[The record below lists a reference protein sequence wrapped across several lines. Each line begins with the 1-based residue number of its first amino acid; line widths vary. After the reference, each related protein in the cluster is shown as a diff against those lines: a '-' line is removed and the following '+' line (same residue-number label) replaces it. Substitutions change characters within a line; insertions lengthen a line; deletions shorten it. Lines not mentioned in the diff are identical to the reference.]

1 MDVLFT
7 PSARVQFLSA
17 VETIRRNNRAAAR
30 KFQQQTAKA
39 LKRLSRLPQS
49 GTVVMEFPELPYRE
63 VYIKP
68 YRFFYHVREDKLWI
82 VALWRTVLRYP
93 TNPRAHKARAVAWRR
108 VAGAECPRAMASA
121 PR

>member
-68 YRFFYHVREDKLWI
+68 YRFFYRVREDKVWI
-82 VALWRTVLRYP
+82 VALWRTVFRYP
-93 TNPRAHKARAVAWRR
+93 TNPSAHRAQAVASRR
-108 VAGAECPRAMASA
+108 VAGENAPGPWAPA

>member
-68 YRFFYHVREDKLWI
+68 YRFFYRVREDKVWI
-82 VALWRTVLRYP
+82 VALW
-93 TNPRAHKARAVAWRR
+93 H
-108 VAGAECPRAMASA
+108 GAQLPDEPES
-121 PR
+121 P